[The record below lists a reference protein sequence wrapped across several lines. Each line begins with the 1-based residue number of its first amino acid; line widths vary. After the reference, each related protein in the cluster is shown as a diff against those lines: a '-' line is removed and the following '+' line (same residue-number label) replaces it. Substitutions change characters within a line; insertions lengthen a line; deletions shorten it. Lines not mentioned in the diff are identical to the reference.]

1 MGDRG
6 RFSLRG
12 DHVGMTY
19 LILTQPENAANISEA
34 LWRLSATA
42 GSSTRYAVAWITH
55 PTTGDVALHLG
66 TGTQYLQPNA
76 DIDAFLDLLP
86 ITAAEQDAARLAL
99 EAARGQRLSYAEMV
113 PPSLQPNLR
122 THEQMDA
129 AGWFA

>member
-1 MGDRG
+1 
-6 RFSLRG
+6 
-12 DHVGMTY
+12 MTY

-34 LWRLSATA
+34 LWRLSAPA
-42 GSSTRYAVAWITH
+42 GSETRYAVAWITH

-66 TGTQYLQPNA
+66 SDTQYLQPEA

-86 ITAAEQDAARLAL
+86 ITAQEQAEAKVAL
-99 EAARGQRLSYAEMV
+99 EAARGQRLAYSQMT